1 MALHVTDIVV
11 IGLAEDLAR
20 RRGCTI
26 ADLLRDVLEKKLA
39 RTLMT
44 DEARDTE
51 VSAIQKRFRLAWK
64 EGTSNHD
71 FLYDCNGLPIL

>member
-11 IGLAEDLAR
+11 IGLVEDLAR

-26 ADLLRDVLEKKLA
+26 ADLLRDVLEKELA

-44 DEARDTE
+44 DEARDVE
-51 VSAIQKRFRLAWK
+51 VRAIQERCRLAWK
-64 EGTSNHD
+64 GGTSNHD
-71 FLYDCNGLPIL
+71 FLYDSNGLPIL